1 MILEILDGLG
11 QPLVVPATR
20 VVVKSA
26 NGTPL
31 AAVVEWEGGPAG
43 THVTAVH
50 AKDPAFNQVMANLG
64 LDRVRVDTVR
74 PRGIRDYDWKV

>member
-11 QPLVVPATR
+11 RPLVVPATR
-20 VVVKSA
+20 VVVRSG

-31 AAVVEWEGGPAG
+31 AAVVEWQGGEGG

-50 AKDPAFNQVMANLG
+50 AKDKQFNQVMANLG
-64 LDRVRVDTVR
+64 LDRVHVDTIT
-74 PRGIRDYDWKV
+74 PKGIDDYAWKV